1 LVHVDIREYCK
12 PIFAGILRYV
22 AFDAVTKHVLNMA
35 RKGLLL
41 PYCPECAMF
50 LDLDTEA
57 LAGKCDTCGAEFLL
71 ENIPWLKRELLP
83 KA

>member
-1 LVHVDIREYCK
+1 MLISENIASRGFLARRFIPVV
-12 PIFAGILRYV
+12 
-22 AFDAVTKHVLNMA
+22 FDEVTKQVVIMA

-41 PYCPECAMF
+41 PYCPECGMF

-57 LAGKCDTCGAEFLL
+57 LAGKCDTCGARFLI
-71 ENIPWLKRELLP
+71 ENIPWLKRDVLP